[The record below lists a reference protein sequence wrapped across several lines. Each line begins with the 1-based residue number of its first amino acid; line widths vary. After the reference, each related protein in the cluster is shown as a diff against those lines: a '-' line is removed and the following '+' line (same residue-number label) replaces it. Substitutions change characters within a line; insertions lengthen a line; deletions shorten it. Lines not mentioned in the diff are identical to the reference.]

1 MLWGMDENYASS
13 EPKPTNRQLGQRRR
27 QARARAEKK
36 EIAREIERQAALSV
50 PEWGRILA
58 MAEASLDEQGEERL
72 EKWRNVAAKRQKR
85 MAKLGIRETADID
98 AMRRALCAYYADM
111 LGDNRRVKGIKKVFA
126 EAGASFGD
134 FVGGAKDRY
143 ADLNLVY
150 TYIQRLVREAAE
162 ADAVETVQLAQD
174 GQRRLLT
181 EDDCKLNQRAV
192 EVSLKAT
199 MRNVYGED
207 GGGAGGGGRDK
218 TAISYNF
225 PNMTLNWIVA
235 PGKGGDSVKVSLE
248 KQKAEIA
255 EAIDVAAS
263 EEAVSEG
270 GG

>member
-1 MLWGMDENYASS
+1 MLLGMDENYASS

-27 QARARAEKK
+27 QARARAEKM

-72 EKWRNVAAKRQKR
+72 EKWRNVAAKRHKR
-85 MAKLGIRETADID
+85 MAKLGIDEKADID
-98 AMRRALCAYYADM
+98 AMRRALCDYYADM
-111 LGDNRRVKGIKKVFA
+111 MGDGMRHKGIKKVFA

-207 GGGAGGGGRDK
+207 GGGGGRDK

-270 GG
+270 GV